1 MTKKATLQLDGVMRL
16 VGTNETGLATAFD
29 VSPEHGGQN
38 TAASPMEV
46 FLQSAAAC
54 SGMDI
59 LSIIRKKRKTVGNLR
74 IEIEGE
80 RAEEHPHVYTSIQV
94 HYILTS
100 PDASEADMHRA
111 CELSQDQYCS
121 AFAMIKRSGCAVT
134 WQSTVERPTA

>member
-16 VGTNETGLATAFD
+16 VGTNETGRTTAFD
-29 VSPEHGGQN
+29 VSAEHGGN
-38 TAASPMEV
+38 DSAASPMEV

-74 IEIEGE
+74 IAIEGE
-80 RAEEHPHVYTSIQV
+80 RAEEHPHVYTSIHV
-94 HYILTS
+94 RYILTS
-100 PDASEADMHRA
+100 PDATEADLRRA

-121 AFAMIKRSGCAVT
+121 AFAMIKRSGCAVSWEAT
-134 WQSTVERPTA
+134 LERPQL